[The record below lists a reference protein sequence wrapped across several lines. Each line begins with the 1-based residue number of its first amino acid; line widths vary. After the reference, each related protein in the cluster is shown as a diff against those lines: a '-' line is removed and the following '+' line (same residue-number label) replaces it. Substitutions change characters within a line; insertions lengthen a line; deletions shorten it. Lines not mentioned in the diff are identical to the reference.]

1 MRKRTLSL
9 LAAFATA
16 IAVLPAGATAQETE
30 LELTPDATKDVIE
43 SESGSYIVVMEEDP
57 VVAVVG
63 QDDLDTAVAEDI
75 AEDLEEEQDEVLETI
90 GADADDKV
98 NTYTNA
104 LNGFSAF
111 LTYEEAQQLAA
122 SPKVALVLPDELH
135 QLTTNSTPQYLGLT
149 TGGGAWRSGL
159 TGEDVVIGVID
170 SGIWPE
176 HPSFADDGSY
186 GPHALL
192 PLDDSRPSCEFGN
205 DTHVTDPSIGADA
218 AFTCNNK
225 LLGARQMIDTYR
237 AFIGATPFEY
247 DSARD
252 DNGHGTHTASTAGGN
267 ADVPASM
274 YGQDLGEVS
283 GIAPR
288 ARIIAYKGLGA
299 LGGFTSDLAASIDQA
314 VADGVDV
321 INYSVGGGS
330 SLPVGGDDIA
340 FLFAANAGVFV
351 ATSAGNS
358 GPGDDTVGSPGNA
371 PWITTVAANTQP
383 RFYENRVKVFG
394 PPGGGHHPDYRY
406 GYRQFIGAGLTPG
419 LDRSPFVDAED
430 AGGDLCL
437 PGTLDPALVEGAIVL
452 CRRGAIGRAAKGQ
465 AVAAAGGAGMILYN
479 NTDDDNLFTDTHVL
493 PAVHVNH
500 TYGQALK
507 KYIDDRAAAGEAP
520 EATIWSGDTMRA
532 KAPSVTYFSSRGPNG
547 PVPDVIKPDITAP
560 GHQILA
566 GDSTGTNAFGDSF
579 MAISGTSMSSPH
591 VAGLF
596 ALIKQAHPDWSAAA
610 AKSAIMT
617 TADTRVL
624 AEDRRTQATP
634 FEMGAGEIDPGRV
647 EHKNSVFRPGLV
659 YDAGLFEYAAFTC
672 GADLGVFTSGSCS
685 FLDSLGIPSDASDL
699 NMASIGVAELAG
711 SQTVLRTV
719 TSVADHSVEYQAHPT
734 NPDGYHVSVE
744 PSRFTIGPGESVTL
758 EITISND
765 GAPAGDWRFGS
776 LQLRGDGY
784 RVTSPIAVNGALFDA
799 PSEIAAA
806 AADGGVD
813 FDVLFGYD
821 GAYTAAP
828 HGLVPEVALAGSIGQ
843 DPDQAYPSGDDAPG
857 PAGGVDR
864 YAIPL
869 SGTALLR
876 IALAIP
882 GDDDIDLFL
891 ENSSGTI
898 IAASTNGGTDELIEL
913 VLPPDDT
920 YTLVVHG
927 WGMPNAPLAYS
938 VSTWAVPLAAGTGPL
953 VIDSAPAAASNG
965 SSGTVSTS
973 WSGLAPGSYLGA
985 VSHTGDTGLLG
996 LTLISVES

>member
-16 IAVLPAGATAQETE
+16 IAVLPAGANAQEPE
-30 LELTPDATKDVIE
+30 LELTPDGEKAVVE
-43 SESGSYIVVMEEDP
+43 SDSGSYIVVMEEDP

-63 QDDLDTAVAEDI
+63 QDDLDTPVAEDI
-75 AEDLEEEQDEVLETI
+75 AEDLEEEQDEVLEDI
-90 GADADDKV
+90 GADSDDKV

-111 LTYEEAQQLAA
+111 LTYEEAQELAA
-122 SPKVALVLPDELH
+122 NPKVALVLPDELH

-149 TGGGAWRSGL
+149 GRGEAWRSGL

-186 GPHALL
+186 GPHAVQ
-192 PLDDSRPSCEFGN
+192 PLDASRPSCEFGN
-205 DTHVTDPSIGADA
+205 DTHVTDPSIAPDDP
-218 AFTCNNK
+218 FTCNNK

-237 AFIGATPFEY
+237 TFIGATPFEY

-252 DNGHGTHTASTAGGN
+252 DDGHGSHTAATAGGN

-321 INYSVGGGS
+321 INYSVGGGA
-330 SLPVGGDDIA
+330 SLPNGADDIA
-340 FLFAANAGVFV
+340 FLFAADAGVFV

-358 GPGDDTVGSPGNA
+358 GPGADTVGSPGNA

-383 RFYENRVKVFG
+383 RFYENRVKVHG
-394 PPGGGHHPDYRY
+394 PPGGGEHPDYRY
-406 GYRQFIGAGLTPG
+406 GYRQFIGAGLTQG

-437 PGTLDPALVEGAIVL
+437 AGTLDPAVVEGAIVL
-452 CRRGAIGRAAKGQ
+452 CRRGAIGRAAKGVN
-465 AVAAAGGAGMILYN
+465 VAAAGGIGMILYN
-479 NTDDDNLFTDTHVL
+479 NDDDDNLFTDTHVL
-493 PAVHVNH
+493 PAVHVNN
-500 TYGQALK
+500 TYGLELK
-507 KYIDDRAAAGEAP
+507 QYIDDRIAADEAP
-520 EATIWSGDTMRA
+520 EATIWAGDTIWA

-547 PVPDVIKPDITAP
+547 PVPDIIKPDITAP
-560 GHQILA
+560 GHQIVA
-566 GDSTGTNAFGDSF
+566 ADSTGTNAFGDAF
-579 MAISGTSMSSPH
+579 QAISGTSMSSPH

-617 TADTRVL
+617 TADTNVKS
-624 AEDRRTQATP
+624 EDRRTQATW

-647 EHKNSVFRPGLV
+647 GRKNSVFRPGLV
-659 YDAGLFEYAAFTC
+659 YDAGLFEYAGFTC
-672 GADLGVFTSGSCS
+672 GADLGIFTAGSCD
-685 FLDSLGIPSDASDL
+685 FLAGLGVPSDASDL

-719 TSVADHSVEYQAHPT
+719 TSVADQAVTYRARTSDPA
-734 NPDGYHVSVE
+734 GYSVSVE
-744 PSRFTIGPGESVTL
+744 PRRFTIEPGESVTL
-758 EITISND
+758 EITITNA
-765 GAPAGDWRFGS
+765 GAPAGEWRSGA
-776 LQLRGDGY
+776 LQLRGGGY
-784 RVTSPIAVNGALFDA
+784 RVTSPIAVNGAPFDA
-799 PSEIAAA
+799 PSEVAATG
-806 AADGGVD
+806 ADGSVD

-821 GAYTAAP
+821 GAYAAAP
-828 HGLVPEVALAGSIGQ
+828 HGLVPSNVLAGDIGQ
-843 DPDQAYPSGDDAPG
+843 DPDQTYPSADDSAV
-857 PAGGVDR
+857 GVHR
-864 YAIPL
+864 YEIEAD
-869 SGTALLR
+869 GVALLR
-876 IALAIP
+876 IALSIP

-891 ENSSGTI
+891 EDSSGTI

-913 VLPPDDT
+913 VLPADDT
-920 YTLVVHG
+920 YSLVVHG
-927 WGMPNAPLAYS
+927 WSVPSAPLAYAIDS
-938 VSTWAVPLAAGTGPL
+938 WAVPLAAGTGAL
-953 VIDSAPAAASNG
+953 VIDSAPDSAANG
-965 SSGTVSTS
+965 SSGTVVAS
-973 WSGLAPGSYLGA
+973 WAGLAPGNYLGA
-985 VSHTGDTGLLG
+985 VSHSDDAGLLG
-996 LTLISVES
+996 LTLISVDNS